1 MKGDF
6 IMFKLFGIRKYG
18 DGSKIACVQDSTEDM
33 SLEHLEIDE
42 LNERILKTNEKLMK
56 NFQEILR
63 NM

>member
-1 MKGDF
+1 
-6 IMFKLFGIRKYG
+6 MFKLFGIKKYG

-33 SLEHLEIDE
+33 SLEHLEIDD
-42 LNERILKTNEKLMK
+42 LNERILRTNEKLMK